1 MTFDVNQL
9 EKYRVLK
16 NDTTATSKVLE
27 TQKYNFLEGIESEIL
42 KLIDQDEFICIDN
55 NIEDLKSVSSDTI
68 EKINNNVEL
77 KKYILT
83 YLFWKYKGTKNNIKK
98 AFGIKHGEQ
107 LEDCIYHIKYK
118 KTCPLC
124 GGYGEVSLES
134 SSRKRKTFICNSCG
148 HTDQTFDEKYKN
160 RDSYLYCECNYCR
173 DVREKLRKCYS
184 DWILE
189 NLKECENIIKELPIY
204 MDKVDDKT
212 MKRHA
217 KIQSSNLCS
226 DSREIL
232 AYEPT
237 SIEELEVIKK
247 DIAELSR

>member
-16 NDTTATSKVLE
+16 NDTTDTSKVLE

-98 AFGIKHGEQ
+98 AFGIKSTY
-107 LEDCIYHIKYK
+107 D
-118 KTCPLC
+118 
-124 GGYGEVSLES
+124 
-134 SSRKRKTFICNSCG
+134 
-148 HTDQTFDEKYKN
+148 N
-160 RDSYLYCECNYCR
+160 R
-173 DVREKLRKCYS
+173 
-184 DWILE
+184 
-189 NLKECENIIKELPIY
+189 
-204 MDKVDDKT
+204 
-212 MKRHA
+212 
-217 KIQSSNLCS
+217 
-226 DSREIL
+226 
-232 AYEPT
+232 
-237 SIEELEVIKK
+237 
-247 DIAELSR
+247 